1 MPRYETCDCTVNRS
15 GKRHDRL
22 CVHCGNLTMAPVGN
36 SYLSTSYVDRDTVAV
51 SNLRV
56 WSKNHFDT
64 RGNLWVMRRRGGYGS
79 RWIEIRPELLDL
91 TPKDALYKRA
101 ERLGLTGLTSI
112 VDDLCRLE
120 QYPVLD
126 DDDHS
131 EVEHEEESYH
141 WEDYG
146 RQDVRRSV
154 SDALEEEGI
163 NADFLDEMSDD
174 DFDKAYWDTCRE
186 TGQYPE
192 KIDSSAYDYGDGA
205 RYGREPRILSALIN
219 TLAPEHGPLT
229 VDRFIATLRG
239 DEKAVWWDWAEG
251 LGLVKRPEAA

>member
-1 MPRYETCDCTVNRS
+1 MPRYETCDCKYKPTHP
-15 GKRHDRL
+15 KRI
-22 CVHCGNLTMAPVGN
+22 CAFCGNLCLRSMVPARGG
-36 SYLSTSYVDRDTVAV
+36 YLSTSNVDRDTAAV

-56 WSKNHFDT
+56 WAENHADT
-64 RGNLWVMRRRGGYGS
+64 KGNLWVMRRGGYGS
-79 RWIEIRPELLDL
+79 RWVEVRPELLDL
-91 TPKDALYKRA
+91 TPKDALYRRA

-112 VDDLCRLE
+112 VDDLYRLE

-131 EVEHEEESYH
+131 EVEREEESEH

-146 RQDVRRSV
+146 REDVRRSV
-154 SDALEEEGI
+154 SDALEEEGV
-163 NADFLDEMSDD
+163 NADFVSEMSDE

-186 TGQYPE
+186 THEYPE
-192 KIDSSAYDYGDGA
+192 KIDSSAYDFGNEA
-205 RYGREPRILSALIN
+205 RYGREPRVLASLVD

-239 DEKAVWWDWAEG
+239 DEKAVWEDWAEG
-251 LGLVKRPEAA
+251 QGLVKRPEAA

>member
-1 MPRYETCDCTVNRS
+1 MPRYDTCDCSFRPTHPTRV
-15 GKRHDRL
+15 
-22 CVHCGNLTMAPVGN
+22 CAFCGGLTMERPEGRVLAN
-36 SYLSTSYVDRDTVAV
+36 SDTDPDTVAI

-56 WSKNHFDT
+56 WEESHADT
-64 RGNLWVMRRRGGYGS
+64 KGDLWVMRHGFYGS
-79 RWIEIRPELLDL
+79 RWVEIRPELLDL
-91 TPKDALYKRA
+91 TPKDALYRRA

-131 EVEHEEESYH
+131 KVEREEETEH

-146 RQDVRRSV
+146 RADVRRSV
-154 SDALEEEGI
+154 SDALEWKGV
-163 NADFLDEMSDD
+163 NADFVDEMSDE
-174 DFDKAYWDTCRE
+174 DFDTAYWDTCRE

-192 KIDSSAYDYGDGA
+192 KIDSSAYDFGNEA
-205 RYGREPRILSALIN
+205 RYGREPRILPALVD

-239 DEKAVWWDWAEG
+239 DEKAVWEDWAEG
-251 LGLVKRPEAA
+251 MGLVKRPEAA

>member
-1 MPRYETCDCTVNRS
+1 MPRYETCDCSFRPTHPTRV
-15 GKRHDRL
+15 
-22 CVHCGNLTMAPVGN
+22 CAFCGGLTMERTYGRALAN
-36 SYLSTSYVDRDTVAV
+36 SGTNPNTVAI

-56 WSKNHFDT
+56 WAENHADT
-64 RGNLWVMRRRGGYGS
+64 KGNLWVMRRGGHGS
-79 RWIEIRPELLDL
+79 RWVEIRPELLDL
-91 TPKDALYKRA
+91 TPEDALYRRA

-112 VDDLCRLE
+112 VDYLCRLE
-120 QYPVLD
+120 QYPLLD

-131 EVEHEEESYH
+131 EVEHDEMVDH
-141 WEDYG
+141 WNDYG

-154 SDALEEEGI
+154 SDALEEEGV
-163 NADFLDEMSDD
+163 NADFVSGMSDK

-192 KIDSSAYDYGDGA
+192 KIDSSAYDFGDEA
-205 RYGREPRILSALIN
+205 RYGSEPRVLAPLVD

-239 DEKAVWWDWAEG
+239 DEKAVWEDWAEG
-251 LGLVKRPEAA
+251 QGLVKRPEAA